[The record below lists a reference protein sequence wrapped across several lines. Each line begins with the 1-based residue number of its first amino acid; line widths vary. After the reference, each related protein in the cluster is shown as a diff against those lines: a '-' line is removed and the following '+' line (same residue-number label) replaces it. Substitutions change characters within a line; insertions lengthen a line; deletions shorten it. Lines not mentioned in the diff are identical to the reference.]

1 MHFRFVDKIKSIAG
15 LLVLATIDMAA
26 LFAVFLLSVF
36 VRTTVL
42 PLLYSGFPPDPPLR
56 SISNLLWFML
66 VWLFF
71 LQYEGLYGRRFSFW
85 DEIEAL
91 LKVSFLSTT
100 TVFVIISIGKMASEI
115 SRTLVVLMGL
125 FAIIILPL
133 FRIPAKR
140 ILQKIGMLS
149 KRVLIIGASSA
160 GQRIAQALAAEANYG
175 YKVIGFLDDD
185 PRQIG
190 TYING
195 CKVYGNIDSA
205 HLFINRYKV
214 SDIFIALPDA
224 DRVRAR
230 DLITELQHKV
240 EHVLYV
246 PDMPGVV
253 AAEADLVHFFHEQ
266 VFAFEIRNNMSRR
279 FNIVIKRLFDI
290 IVSSL
295 VIAVL
300 YIPFLFVVLI
310 IRFDSK
316 GSALFRQTRIG
327 KDRRP
332 FACYKLR
339 TMHVD
344 AKEHL
349 EEILSSDPAVRKEWE
364 RYRKLKNDPRVTRAG
379 RFLRTFSLD
388 ELPQFFNVF
397 IGEMS
402 IVGPR
407 PVLQEEIDLYYKD
420 MADFCFSVRPG
431 ITGLWQVSGRNN
443 TNYDH
448 RVALDVWYIKNWHL
462 WLDVVIILKT
472 IRIIA
477 KASGVR

>member
-1 MHFRFVDKIKSIAG
+1 MHFRFVNRMKSVTG
-15 LLVLATIDMAA
+15 LLLLAAVDIAAVLA
-26 LFAVFLLSVF
+26 VFRLSVF

-42 PLLYSGFPPDPPLR
+42 PLLYGGFPPDPPLR
-56 SISNLLWFML
+56 SISNLLWFVL

-71 LQYEGLYGRRFSFW
+71 LLYEGLYGKRFSFW

-91 LKVSFLSTT
+91 VKVSFLSTAT
-100 TVFVIISIGKMASEI
+100 IFVIISVGKMALEI

-140 ILQKIGMLS
+140 VLQKIGVLN

-160 GQRIAQALAAEANYG
+160 GRRIAKALAAEANYG
-175 YKVIGFLDDD
+175 YTVVWFLDDN
-185 PRQIG
+185 PETIG

-195 CKVYGNIDSA
+195 CEVYGNISSA
-205 HLFINRYKV
+205 HFFMKRYKIN
-214 SDIFIALPDA
+214 DIFIALPDA
-224 DRVRAR
+224 DRIKAR
-230 DLITELQHKV
+230 NLITELQHKA

-253 AAEADLVHFFHEQ
+253 AAETGLVHFFNEQ
-266 VFAFEIRNNMSRR
+266 VFAFEIRNNMSRK
-279 FNIVIKRLFDI
+279 FNIVIKRCFDI
-290 IVSSL
+290 IISTFAIIL
-295 VIAVL
+295 L
-300 YIPFLFVVLI
+300 CIPFLFVVLI
-310 IRFDSK
+310 IRLDSK
-316 GSALFRQTRIG
+316 GPALFRQTRIG

-332 FACYKLR
+332 FTCYKVR
-339 TMHVD
+339 TMYLD
-344 AKEHL
+344 ADKRL
-349 EEILSSDPAVRKEWE
+349 NKILSSNPAAKEEWE
-364 RYRKLKNDPRVTRAG
+364 RYRKLKNDPRITRTG

-397 IGEMS
+397 MGNMS

-431 ITGLWQVSGRNN
+431 ITGLWQVSGRNDS
-443 TNYDH
+443 NYDQ
-448 RVALDVWYIKNWHL
+448 RIALDAWYIKNWHL

-472 IRIIA
+472 IRITA
-477 KASGVR
+477 RASGAY